1 MKEVKYFSLRMS
13 ETQVSANNSPSKE
26 AITSVTA
33 LVQPYNK

>member
-1 MKEVKYFSLRMS
+1 MKEVKYFSWMS
-13 ETQVSANNSPSKE
+13 ETQVSTNNSPSKE